1 MRIEARNCTFEAT
14 PDNTVMYIGETLLN
28 CIYTDLGDD
37 YVTIPAELTRNYVQ
51 TAIGLHKEGVPVERV
66 HTGEYD
72 PTEVPFV
79 HIINGLCRAF
89 RYEVDRLVV

>member
-1 MRIEARNCTFEAT
+1 MEIQVDNARYEAT
-14 PDNTVMYIGETLLN
+14 PLNTVMYIGETLLN

-37 YVTIPAELTRNYVQ
+37 YVTIPAKLSREYVQ
-51 TAIGLHKEGVPVERV
+51 TAVGLHNEGVPVERV

-72 PTEVPFV
+72 PTAEPFV

-89 RYEVDRLVV
+89 RHEIDRLVV